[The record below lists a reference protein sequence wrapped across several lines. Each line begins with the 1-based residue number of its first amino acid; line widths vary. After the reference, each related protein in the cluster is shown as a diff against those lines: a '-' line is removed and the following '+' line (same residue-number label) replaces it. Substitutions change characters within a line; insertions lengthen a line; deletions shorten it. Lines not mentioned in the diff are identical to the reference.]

1 MVAALTVSDAPTTS
15 TLGQTL
21 PALLHREAHLKLWRA
36 QLIPRWTEKEAEF
49 RAVQAAK
56 PTFFVLLPGSRR
68 EAYLTRL
75 ATVEDQAQRLRER
88 VELLGQCEP
97 HIAKSIEHEIERLLR
112 DDCPEYVQ
120 ALAAH
125 RQKEDWL
132 RCLERFGGKIFE
144 FTRAL
149 GNVRNLACS
158 GYARHTQAYSEGA
171 RQAFTL
177 AFTAAQHVEEEVK
190 FANAIADA
198 QLEVFRVNGVETS
211 PLPRLPETAFS
222 VWVGQINTLPLAEAQ
237 GQFDLLIETTK
248 RLHESGLPALRGQA
262 DQVQQAQ
269 DSDIRNFL
277 LAAWDQFRAEVA
289 PEIFPGDTERSVTET
304 EQLLQQMAKTSV
316 LGRL

>member
-1 MVAALTVSDAPTTS
+1 MSDAPITS
-15 TLGQTL
+15 SLGETLH
-21 PALLHREAHLKLWRA
+21 ALLHREAHLKLWRA
-36 QLIPRWTEKEAEF
+36 QLVPRWTEKEAEL

-75 ATVEDQAQRLRER
+75 ATLEADAQRLRQR

-97 HIAKSIEHEIERLLR
+97 HIAKMIEHEIELLLR
-112 DDCPEYVQ
+112 VECPEYVH
-120 ALAAH
+120 ALAAQ

-149 GNVRNLACS
+149 GNVRNVACS
-158 GYARHTQAYSEGA
+158 GYARHTQAYSEAA
-171 RQAFTL
+171 RQAFAL
-177 AFTAAQHVEEEVK
+177 AFAAAQHVEEEVK
-190 FANAIADA
+190 FANTIADA
-198 QLEVFRVNGVETS
+198 QVEIFRTNGVETS

-222 VWVGQINTLPLAEAQ
+222 VWVGQINALPLAEAQ
-237 GQFDLLIETTK
+237 IQFDHLIETTK
-248 RLHESGLPALRGQA
+248 SLHESGVPALRGQA
-262 DQVQQAQ
+262 DQVEQAQ

-277 LAAWDQFRAEVA
+277 LAAWEQFRAEVA